1 MSIRQHA
8 RQTVMQALYQWHFT
22 HTDVNELLMSHLANK
37 KPASIDIDFFRHV
50 LTGALTEINTLD
62 QAITLAAN
70 RGLDEI
76 TPIELAILRL
86 GAYEIMFR
94 PDIPLKVSIS
104 EATDLAHRF
113 GPAESYRFVNGVLD
127 QIPSPKKAQKS

>member
-8 RQTVMQALYQWHFT
+8 RQTVMQALYQWHFS
-22 HTDVNELLMSHLANK
+22 HTDLHELLLSHLASK
-37 KPASIDIDFFRHV
+37 KPASIDVDFFRHV
-50 LTGALTEINTLD
+50 LTGAIEHIETLD
-62 QAITLAAN
+62 ETIKTAAK
-70 RGLDEI
+70 RDLDDI

-86 GAYEIMFR
+86 GTYEILYR

-113 GPAESYRFVNGVLD
+113 GPQESYRFVNSVLD
-127 QIPSPKKAQKS
+127 HIPTPKKAPI